1 MKKMA
6 APLIAMAVALRRR
19 RREQGEPDD
28 AFDMPD
34 DHFRRRFRLSKGTV
48 RLLCEELAGEL
59 EAERATGLSVER
71 KVLCALRF
79 FATGSFQASVGSEET
94 IRVSQSTVSECV
106 RRVAEAVVNAG
117 ARNKWVHF
125 PKTAEEKA
133 AVKEGFLRRGVIPGV
148 IGCVDGSL
156 IAIIAPKG
164 ERKAVFMC
172 RKGYYALNCMFICDA
187 DMKILALDP
196 MRPGSDHDA
205 FVWRTTWLRRR
216 FQAGRIV
223 NAGEYLLGDSGYP
236 LEPWLLTPV
245 PGHPPVHTA
254 EGQYNTAHA
263 AMRSV
268 VERCIGLLKSRFRC
282 LQRYRTLLYEPE
294 RAANIVAACAV
305 FHNLRLSEGDES
317 GDDSDDDSSSSS
329 SSSELDNNGDPTPHS
344 LPRNTGSR
352 MHYLRGRAVRDNVIG
367 MFGTTRAQHMRYL
380 RSVRRQLRRQQQRQH
395 R

>member
-1 MKKMA
+1 MA

-19 RREQGEPDD
+19 RREHGEPDD

-34 DHFRRRFRLSKGTV
+34 DHFRRHFRLSKGTV

-106 RRVAEAVVNAG
+106 RRVAEAVVKAG

-125 PKTAEEKA
+125 PKAAEEKA
-133 AVKEGFLRRGVIPGV
+133 AVKEGFLRRGAIPGV

-156 IAIIAPKG
+156 VAIVAPKG
-164 ERKAVFMC
+164 ERKAAFMC
-172 RKGYYALNCMFICDA
+172 RKGYYALNCMFIRDA
-187 DMKILALDP
+187 DMKILAVDP
-196 MRPGSDHDA
+196 LRPGSDHDA

-216 FQAGRIV
+216 FEAGRIV
-223 NAGEYLLGDSGYP
+223 NPGEYLLGDSGYP

-245 PGHPPVHTA
+245 PGHPPAQTA
-254 EGQYNTAHA
+254 EGQYNTAHG

-305 FHNLRLSEGDES
+305 LHNLRLSEGNIDS
-317 GDDSDDDSSSSS
+317 GDDDSDDDSSSSS
-329 SSSELDNNGDPTPHS
+329 STELCGNDDPIPQG

-352 MHYLRGRAVRDNVIG
+352 MNYLRGRAVRDSVIG
-367 MFGTTRAQHMRYL
+367 MFGTTRAQHIQYL

>member
-1 MKKMA
+1 MA

-19 RREQGEPDD
+19 RREHGEPDD
-28 AFDMPD
+28 VFDMPD
-34 DHFRRRFRLSKGTV
+34 DHFRLSKGTV

-79 FATGSFQASVGSEET
+79 FATGSFQASVGSEER

-106 RRVAEAVVNAG
+106 RRVAEAVVIAG
-117 ARNKWVHF
+117 ARKWVQF
-125 PKTAEEKA
+125 PKAAEEKA
-133 AVKEGFLRRGVIPGV
+133 AVKEGFLRRGAIPGV

-156 IAIIAPKG
+156 VAIVAPKG
-164 ERKAVFMC
+164 EHKAAFMC

-187 DMKILALDP
+187 DKKILAVDP
-196 MRPGSDHDA
+196 LRPGSDHDA

-216 FQAGRIV
+216 FQAGCIV
-223 NAGEYLLGDSGYP
+223 NPGEYLLGHSGYP

-245 PGHPPVHTA
+245 PDHPPAQTA
-254 EGQYNTAHA
+254 EGQYKTAHG

-268 VERCIGLLKSRFRC
+268 VERRTGLLKSRFRC

-305 FHNLRLSEGDES
+305 LHNLRLSEGNIDS
-317 GDDSDDDSSSSS
+317 GDDDSDDDSSSSS
-329 SSSELDNNGDPTPHS
+329 STELCGNGDTIPQ
-344 LPRNTGSR
+344 G
-352 MHYLRGRAVRDNVIG
+352 GRDLAATMGRC
-367 MFGTTRAQHMRYL
+367 
-380 RSVRRQLRRQQQRQH
+380 SQQQLQETLVCLLER
-395 R
+395 RSTASRCC